1 MSVRLPLAPGK
12 RYQPVRRC
20 IYCGQQGDALTTE
33 HIVPRGLH
41 GNLLLPEASC
51 KACEKITSSFE
62 HRVLRGFMEQ
72 GRRAM
77 GISSRH
83 KQHKKSATLPVTFI
97 GADDSTW
104 TKDLPVADGL
114 HVLHLPV
121 FIRPLCLGGIS
132 RDGNPE
138 SLEVRPVSETI
149 HIGFFEKIILENGA
163 VGVTFAHRI
172 DLWPF
177 ARLLAKIA
185 HAYYIAEKGWFAPE
199 ESPVLPLIMG
209 RSRLA
214 KQWLGCLDGAHEQ
227 LRLPGSKALHLL
239 DIVELT
245 DGDGTICTIVRIK
258 LLSTDAGPTYAV
270 AVRIRQDSA

>member
-20 IYCGQQGDALTTE
+20 IYCGQQGGALTTE

-51 KACEKITSSFE
+51 KACEKITTGFE
-62 HRVLRGFMEQ
+62 HRVLRGFMEA

-83 KQHKKSATLPVTFI
+83 KKHKKPAALPITFI
-97 GADDSTW
+97 GADDQTW
-104 TKDLPVADGL
+104 TQDLPVSDAL
-114 HVLHLPV
+114 RIVHLPE
-121 FIRPLCLGGIS
+121 FIRPGCLGGAS
-132 RDGNPE
+132 PDDNPE
-138 SLEVRPVSETI
+138 SLVLVAVHTLHVGDAQRTI
-149 HIGFFEKIILENGA
+149 QANAAAGLEYEDA
-163 VGVTFAHRI
+163 I

-177 ARLLAKIA
+177 VRMLAKIA
-185 HAYYIAEKGWFAPE
+185 HAYYIAEKGWFGPE

-209 RSRLA
+209 RSRMA
-214 KQWLGCLDGAHEQ
+214 KEWLGCLDGDHEQ
-227 LRLPGSKALHLL
+227 LRLPESKALHLL
-239 DIVELT
+239 DIVELPG
-245 DGDGTICTIVRIK
+245 DDGTLCSIVRIK

-270 AVRIRQDSA
+270 AVRIRKAPA